1 MFGPEIVVTVGLF
14 VISLLV
20 AVYLIRYSNQQ
31 VTSCL
36 STLEKQHNE
45 LVDLNGKLA
54 KELLSAD
61 KKLRAELDAT
71 RSHLVSH
78 KKKVKNSA

>member
-31 VTSCL
+31 VKSCIT
-36 STLEKQHNE
+36 TLEKQHNE

-54 KELLSAD
+54 KEILSTD
-61 KKLRAELDAT
+61 KKIRSELEAARATLTAHRKKNRAT
-71 RSHLVSH
+71 
-78 KKKVKNSA
+78 A

>member
-1 MFGPEIVVTVGLF
+1 MFGSEIILTVGLF

-31 VTSCL
+31 VASCL
-36 STLEKQHNE
+36 TTLEKQHNE

-54 KELLSAD
+54 KEILSMD
-61 KKLRAELDAT
+61 KKI
-71 RSHLVSH
+71 RSEVETARSVFSTH
-78 KKKVKNSA
+78 KQKRKASA

>member
-1 MFGPEIVVTVGLF
+1 MLGVEIIATVGMF

-54 KELLSAD
+54 REILSAD
-61 KKLRAELDAT
+61 KKLRSELEIT
-71 RSHLVSH
+71 RAHLASH
-78 KKKVKNSA
+78 KKKNKAAA